1 MWIESLQGRHILR
14 NAYTGVLLG
23 PLPRPPQ
30 KASPKYFGCI
40 DVGLLLLGLLALG
53 MFQLQYF
60 GMHSLAV
67 TLRQAV
73 PEPLRGPPMK
83 AGATY
88 FGCIVIGLLFARLFF
103 LHDHFVWIHP

>member
-1 MWIESLQGRHILR
+1 MR

-23 PLPRPPQ
+23 PLPGPPQ

-40 DVGLLLLGLLALG
+40 DVGLLVLGLLALG

-83 AGATY
+83 AVAMY
-88 FGCIVIGLLFARLFF
+88 FGCIVIGLLFARLVFL